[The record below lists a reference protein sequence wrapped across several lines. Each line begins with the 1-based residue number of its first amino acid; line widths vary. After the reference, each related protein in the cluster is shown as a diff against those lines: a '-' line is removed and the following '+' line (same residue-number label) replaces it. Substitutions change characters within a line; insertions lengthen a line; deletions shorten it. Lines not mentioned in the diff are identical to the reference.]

1 MSKWMSLGFE
11 AHLQRERPLAAREPA
26 IPLLLIRRG
35 VPPVPPAAAPAAPG
49 RGPCRRV
56 RRGRVAE
63 LVAALV
69 ARVVGQRGLSGCP
82 AAAASVPHPSGG
94 LLLPR
99 VLVLRFEVDTLP
111 HELPLGQRPA
121 SGHAKI

>member
-1 MSKWMSLGFE
+1 MITLVDRIRY
-11 AHLQRERPLAAREPA
+11 ATAALQREGPLTAWEPA

-49 RGPCRRV
+49 RGSGRRV

-82 AAAASVPHPSGG
+82 AAAAAASVPHPPGG

-111 HELPLGQRPA
+111 HELPLGQ
-121 SGHAKI
+121 